1 VWPGS
6 PTWRYLARKR
16 FLPSAIIEAASAAG
30 VLREGPAGS
39 AWFAHFNGA
48 GSVAHV
54 DIRGPTYKGSLAGG
68 AKSLFR
74 MPPSAPIR
82 PRLVLAEAA
91 IDALSVAAI
100 ESLRADTLY
109 AASGGGMG
117 PGTIAALEA
126 LLTAMATLPGA
137 LFCSATDA
145 NGPGD
150 RFAER
155 HRSLSEKFSVPF
167 ARLRPP
173 IEGGD
178 WNDVL
183 RARSQHQG
191 STS

>member
-1 VWPGS
+1 MARS
-6 PTWRYLARKR
+6 PAWRYLARKR

-39 AWFAHFNGA
+39 VWFAHSNGA

-54 DIRGPTYKGSLAGG
+54 DIRGPTYKGSLTGG

-74 MPPSAPIR
+74 MSPSAPIR

-109 AASGGGMG
+109 AASGGGVG

-126 LLTAMATLPGA
+126 LLGHIAMLPGA
-137 LFCSATDA
+137 LFRSATDA

-155 HRSLSEKFSVPF
+155 HQALAEKFSVPF

-183 RARSQHQG
+183 RARLQNQG

>member
-1 VWPGS
+1 VWPDS
-6 PTWRYLARKR
+6 PTWLYLARER
-16 FLPSAIIEAASAAG
+16 FLPSAIIEAASAAR

-39 AWFAHFNGA
+39 AWFAHVNGA
-48 GSVAHV
+48 GFVAHV

-74 MPPSAPIR
+74 LPPSAQSL

-91 IDALSVAAI
+91 VDALSVAAI

-126 LLTAMATLPGA
+126 LLTAMATLSGA

-155 HRSLSEKFSVPF
+155 HRSLAEKFRVPF

-173 IEGGD
+173 IDGGD

-183 RARSQHQG
+183 RARAQLQG
-191 STS
+191 LPS